1 MRTSDEIYHRVRW
14 DPRFDPARFVLGVHQ
29 RGAGPKRVPLPAFVP
44 GGDIPWHRVLFVEAD
59 GEVVWDR
66 ATGVDRIDESS
77 AGRVQ
82 APRLLRAPFF
92 TAGTPYVW
100 DDAVARWRAPDHP
113 ERIAGPTAG
122 PRGARAG
129 SPGRSARSRTVSEV
143 PPAVPGGARVP
154 PARLRVLTWNTL
166 WDRYDSDRI
175 DTDRRRPL
183 LLAALAEADADV
195 IALQEVEAGLLALL
209 LRTPWIRAAYTVG
222 SDPRGKRVDDTGL
235 LLLSRLP
242 VREAGHHALG
252 PHKAV
257 TALTLETASGPLVV
271 AATHLSSDHSDNG
284 PARRTSELARIAE
297 GLADLDGPLVLLGDF
312 NDGRDGPNGPAA
324 ALGLRDA
331 WTEVRG
337 AADQSPTFDPAANP
351 LAAVSSL
358 SGRSSRLDRILLR
371 GAALHPTDAA
381 LRGDS
386 PGPGGLY
393 VSDHFGVEA
402 VLNLHGA
409 CVPAARDGAGLASGP
424 GAAPDCRCAPDPAA
438 APGPGNAG
446 GPHAVDTLGVLD
458 LAPTS
463 RTALAWLPPEDL
475 WPAVQELRRAYDP
488 GARRWPPHVNLLFG
502 FVPESAFEQAV
513 PLLSRVVAST
523 PPFDIRLDGVRTFGH
538 RDGATVWLDP
548 AGAGPEPWAR
558 LRAALEPWFP
568 RCRGRAG
575 GFTPHLT
582 LGRVQDPGP
591 VAADCAARL
600 GSAVPA
606 RVGHLVL
613 LSRRGDEP
621 MRARASVAMGT
632 GEVRWLP
639 DLATTADPA
648 GTDATV
654 DPAGTDATAAAV
666 PPDDPGAEH
675 IARCLS
681 DALGEG
687 IVHVAGSRR
696 MGGALPGAD
705 LDLVAALPGVVDM
718 ADVRARVTRALPDAT
733 RVRRVTGARVPGLR
747 LSVGGLGVDLSVVA
761 TGSLPPAE
769 AVEHR
774 SRLGAPAATALSAVS
789 DADAVRDAVV
799 GRHPAFARLA
809 AEVKAWAK
817 ARGLDSAPFGGLP
830 GLAWSVLAARTTRE
844 ADDLSPAGLRREFFA
859 AWAGWDWR
867 EPVALRP
874 AEPGRSGPEP
884 DGRADGAAAPASSAV
899 SVMTP
904 TDPVRLCTA
913 QVGPGFRD
921 LLAEELYRAWDI
933 LETAA
938 RTGADPLS
946 GLPAPPPLHRRHA
959 AWLVVRVRGAGP
971 EEFEE
976 IRGRV
981 RGRVRALLTALEDA
995 GTPDAH
1001 AWPHPFEEGPA
1012 SATYAIGL
1020 GGNPLDTARL
1030 TGITRGWGRGLPGVV
1045 TERAE
1050 CSDVPTLRPRGHIF
1064 PAHRE

>member
-14 DPRFDPARFVLGVHQ
+14 DPRFDPARFVLGVNQ
-29 RGAGPKRVPLPAFVP
+29 RGAAPKRVPLPAFVP

-66 ATGVDRIDESS
+66 ATGVDRIDMSS
-77 AGRVQ
+77 AGRVR

-92 TAGTPYVW
+92 TADTPYGW
-100 DDAVARWRAPDHP
+100 DDAVARWRAP
-113 ERIAGPTAG
+113 EGPTVTSD
-122 PRGARAG
+122 G
-129 SPGRSARSRTVSEV
+129 SRVS
-143 PPAVPGGARVP
+143 PN
-154 PARLRVLTWNTL
+154 RLRVLTWNTL

-183 LLAALAEADADV
+183 LLAALEEADADV
-195 IALQEVEAGLLALL
+195 IALQEVEAGLLDLL
-209 LRTPWIRAAYTVG
+209 LRAPWIRAAYTVG
-222 SDPRGKRVDDTGL
+222 CDPRGKRVDDTGL

-284 PARRTSELARIAE
+284 PARRKAELARVAE

-312 NDGRDGPNGPAA
+312 NDGGDGPAGPAA

-337 AADQSPTFDPAANP
+337 PADGSPTFDPAVNP
-351 LAAVSSL
+351 LAAISSL

-371 GAALHPTDAA
+371 GRALHPTDAA

-402 VLNLHGA
+402 VLSLEGA
-409 CVPAARDGAGLASGP
+409 GVVAARDGVGSAADP
-424 GAAPDCRCAPDPAA
+424 GSAYD
-438 APGPGNAG
+438 PGPVGADSF
-446 GPHAVDTLGVLD
+446 AALDTLD
-458 LAPTS
+458 LAPTA
-463 RTALAWLPPEDL
+463 RTAVAWLPSEDL
-475 WPAVQELRRAYDP
+475 WPAIEVLRRTYDP
-488 GARRWPPHVNLLFG
+488 QARRWPPHVNLLFG
-502 FVPESAFEQAV
+502 FVPESAFERAV
-513 PLLSRVVAST
+513 PLLSRVAATT
-523 PPFDIRLDGVRTFGH
+523 PPFDIRLDGVHTFGH
-538 RDGATVWLDP
+538 RDDATVWLDP
-548 AGAGPEPWAR
+548 AGTDPEPWAR
-558 LRAALEPWFP
+558 LRAALERRFP
-568 RCRGRAG
+568 RCRGRAE

-582 LGRVQDPGP
+582 LGRVQDPRP

-621 MRARASVAMGT
+621 MRPRATVALGT

-639 DLATTADPA
+639 DPTTTSTTSPMATTA
-648 GTDATV
+648 GTLGA
-654 DPAGTDATAAAV
+654 AAAAV
-666 PPDDPGAEH
+666 AVAVDPDDRGAERT
-675 IARCLS
+675 ARRLS

-687 IVHVAGSRR
+687 TVHVVGSRR

-718 ADVRARVTRALPDAT
+718 TDVLARVTGALPDAA
-733 RVRRVTGARVPGLR
+733 RVRQVTGARVPGLR
-747 LSVGGLGVDLSVVA
+747 LSVDGLGVDLSVVA
-761 TGSLPPAE
+761 TGPLPPAE
-769 AVEHR
+769 AVDHR
-774 SRLGAPAATALSAVS
+774 AELGAAAATALSAVS
-789 DADAVRDAVV
+789 DADAVRSAVA
-799 GRHPAFARLA
+799 GRHAAFARLA

-844 ADDLSPAGLRREFFA
+844 ADVLSPAGLLRDFFGTWA
-859 AWAGWDWR
+859 AWDWR
-867 EPVALRP
+867 EPVGLEP
-874 AEPGRSGPEP
+874 TGPGRTGLDQAGHEP
-884 DGRADGAAAPASSAV
+884 FGLVGAAFARSPSAV

-904 TDPVRLCTA
+904 TDPVRLCTS

-921 LLAEELYRAWDI
+921 LLTDELYRAWDI

-938 RTGADPLS
+938 RTGADPL
-946 GLPAPPPLHRRHA
+946 PALLSPPPLHRRHA
-959 AWLVVRVRGAGP
+959 AWLVVSVRAAGT
-971 EEFEE
+971 EEFEQT
-976 IRGRV
+976 RGRV

-1001 AWPHPFEEGPA
+1001 AWPHPFGEGTA

-1020 GGNPLDTARL
+1020 GRNPLDAARL
-1030 TGITRGWGRGLPGVV
+1030 NGITRGWGRGLPGVV

-1050 CSDVPTLRPRGHIF
+1050 CGDVPTLRCPAQIF

>member
-14 DPRFDPARFVLGVHQ
+14 DPRFDPARFVLGVNQ
-29 RGAGPKRVPLPAFVP
+29 RGAAPKRVPLPAFVP

-66 ATGVDRIDESS
+66 ATGVDRIDVSS
-77 AGRVQ
+77 AGRAR

-92 TAGTPYVW
+92 TADTPYVW
-100 DDAVARWRAPDHP
+100 DDAVARWRAP
-113 ERIAGPTAG
+113 EGPPVTSD
-122 PRGARAG
+122 G
-129 SPGRSARSRTVSEV
+129 S
-143 PPAVPGGARVP
+143 RVP
-154 PARLRVLTWNTL
+154 PVRVPVSVRVLTWNTL

-183 LLAALAEADADV
+183 LLAALEEADADV
-195 IALQEVEAGLLALL
+195 IALQEVETGLLDLL
-209 LRTPWIRAAYTVG
+209 LRAPWIRTAYTVG
-222 SDPRGKRVDDTGL
+222 CDPRGKRVDDTGL
-235 LLLSRLP
+235 LLLSRMP

-284 PARRTSELARIAE
+284 PARRKSELARIAE
-297 GLADLDGPLVLLGDF
+297 GLADLDAPLMLLGDF
-312 NDGRDGPNGPAA
+312 NDGGDGPAGPAA

-331 WTEVRG
+331 WSEVRG
-337 AADQSPTFDPAANP
+337 SADQSPTFDPVVNP
-351 LAAVSSL
+351 LAAISSL

-371 GAALHPTDAA
+371 GRALHPTDAA

-402 VLNLHGA
+402 VVSMEGA
-409 CVPAARDGAGLASGP
+409 GAVAARDGAGSAADP
-424 GAAPDCRCAPDPAA
+424 GSAYAPGRVGAEHAVGTPAA
-438 APGPGNAG
+438 L
-446 GPHAVDTLGVLD
+446 DTLDALD
-458 LAPTS
+458 LAPTA
-463 RTALAWLPPEDL
+463 RTALVWLPSEEL
-475 WPAVQELRRAYDP
+475 WPAIQELRRTYDP
-488 GARRWPPHVNLLFG
+488 QARRWPPHVNLLFG
-502 FVPESAFEQAV
+502 FVPESAFERAV
-513 PLLSRVVAST
+513 PLLSRAAATT
-523 PPFDIRLDGVRTFGH
+523 PPFDIRLDGVHTFGH
-538 RDGATVWLDP
+538 RNDATVWLDP
-548 AGAGPEPWAR
+548 AGADPEPWAR
-558 LRAALEPWFP
+558 LRAALERRFP
-568 RCRGRAG
+568 RCRGRAE

-582 LGRVQDPGP
+582 LGRVQDPRP

-621 MRARASVAMGT
+621 MRPRATIALGT

-639 DLATTADPA
+639 DPATTAATSTPA
-648 GTDATV
+648 TTA
-654 DPAGTDATAAAV
+654 ATACTVGAAAPAV
-666 PPDDPGAEH
+666 AEPPDDRGAERT
-675 IARCLS
+675 ARCLS

-687 IVHVAGSRR
+687 TVHVVGSRR

-733 RVRRVTGARVPGLR
+733 RVRQVTGARVPGLR
-747 LSVGGLGVDLSVVA
+747 LSLGGLGVDLSVVA
-761 TGSLPPAE
+761 TGPLPPAE
-769 AVEHR
+769 AVHHR
-774 SRLGAPAATALSAVS
+774 AELGAPAATALSAVS
-789 DADAVRDAVV
+789 DAGAVRSAVG
-799 GRHPAFARLA
+799 GRHAAFAGLA

-844 ADDLSPAGLRREFFA
+844 ADVPSPAVLLREFFGTWA
-859 AWAGWDWR
+859 AWDWR
-867 EPVALRP
+867 EPVVLGQAGLDP
-874 AEPGRSGPEP
+874 AGLDPTGLSPTGLDQAAHEPV
-884 DGRADGAAAPASSAV
+884 GRAGDAYPQPPSAV

-904 TDPVRLCTA
+904 THPVRLCTA

-921 LLAEELYRAWDI
+921 LLTDELYRAWDI

-938 RTGADPLS
+938 RTGADPLPELLS
-946 GLPAPPPLHRRHA
+946 PPPLHRRHA
-959 AWLVVRVRGAGP
+959 AWLVVSVRAAGT

-976 IRGRV
+976 TRGRV

-1001 AWPHPFEEGPA
+1001 AWPHPFEEGTA

-1020 GGNPLDTARL
+1020 GRNPLDAAPL
-1030 TGITRGWGRGLPGVV
+1030 TGITRRWGQGLPGVV
-1045 TERAE
+1045 AERAAGG
-1050 CSDVPTLRPRGHIF
+1050 DVPTLRSPGHIF
-1064 PAHRE
+1064 PADRE